1 MYNKIIFIQ
10 KNERLN
16 YLLLKYTISFIFILI
31 GCGTTHKQ
39 HLEPNQN
46 QRVVSFSN
54 FNRPFEKEKSFINS
68 VSLPLSI
75 TTLNY
80 SYNVPI
86 SKGEQE
92 VEQQEHKFKRKSAFE
107 WLQKY
112 ANKIKR
118 YEIEDDVDNLNFN
131 LNSYNFKQRGH
142 WNSNY
147 QDVITSKKNDS
158 WILNYH
164 PAESILNLDE
174 DSSSIYKKLYS
185 NDIKNESIKKADIK
199 RINGNYSHQSNLIR
213 KTDFYKS
220 IYRQKRELNH
230 LDNNRPRHDNKA
242 EETKHNPIARRKK
255 NRKHGRM
262 YFDKKESSANITIL
276 NGQTAFLTCTV
287 RNVGNKSVS
296 REIISTFTDHFL
308 SCYCSRI
315 V

>member
-1 MYNKIIFIQ
+1 M
-10 KNERLN
+10 
-16 YLLLKYTISFIFILI
+16 ILI

-39 HLEPNQN
+39 HLEPNRN

-147 QDVITSKKNDS
+147 QDVIASKKNDS
-158 WILNYH
+158 WILKYH
-164 PAESILNLDE
+164 PSESMLNLNE
-174 DSSSIYKKLYS
+174 YSSSIYKNLFLK
-185 NDIKNESIKKADIK
+185 DIKNESMKKADIK
-199 RINGNYSHQSNLIR
+199 RINRNYSHQSNLIR
-213 KTDFYKS
+213 KTDFYKN

-230 LDNNRPRHDNKA
+230 SDNNRPRHDKKA
-242 EETKHNPIARRKK
+242 EETKHNPFAKRKK

-276 NGQTAFLTCTV
+276 NGQTAFLTCTI

-296 REIISTFTDHFL
+296 REIKPTFTDQFL
-308 SCYCSRI
+308 NCYYFKI

>member
-1 MYNKIIFIQ
+1 M
-10 KNERLN
+10 
-16 YLLLKYTISFIFILI
+16 ILI

-39 HLEPNQN
+39 HLEPNRN

-147 QDVITSKKNDS
+147 QDLITSKKNDS
-158 WILNYH
+158 WILKYY
-164 PAESILNLDE
+164 PSESILNSDE
-174 DSSSIYKKLYS
+174 YASSIYKNVYS
-185 NDIKNESIKKADIK
+185 KDIKDESMKKTDTK
-199 RINGNYSHQSNLIR
+199 RINGNHSHQSNLIS
-213 KTDFYKS
+213 KTDFYKN

-230 LDNNRPRHDNKA
+230 FDNNRPRHDKKA
-242 EETKHNPIARRKK
+242 KETKHHSLAKRKK

-276 NGQTAFLTCTV
+276 NGQTAFLTCTI

-296 REIISTFTDHFL
+296 REITPTSTDQFL
-308 SCYCSRI
+308 NCYYLKI
-315 V
+315 F

>member
-1 MYNKIIFIQ
+1 M
-10 KNERLN
+10 
-16 YLLLKYTISFIFILI
+16 ILI

-131 LNSYNFKQRGH
+131 LNSYNFKQ
-142 WNSNY
+142 
-147 QDVITSKKNDS
+147 
-158 WILNYH
+158 
-164 PAESILNLDE
+164 
-174 DSSSIYKKLYS
+174 
-185 NDIKNESIKKADIK
+185 
-199 RINGNYSHQSNLIR
+199 
-213 KTDFYKS
+213 
-220 IYRQKRELNH
+220 
-230 LDNNRPRHDNKA
+230 
-242 EETKHNPIARRKK
+242 
-255 NRKHGRM
+255 
-262 YFDKKESSANITIL
+262 
-276 NGQTAFLTCTV
+276 
-287 RNVGNKSVS
+287 
-296 REIISTFTDHFL
+296 
-308 SCYCSRI
+308 
-315 V
+315 

>member
-1 MYNKIIFIQ
+1 M
-10 KNERLN
+10 
-16 YLLLKYTISFIFILI
+16 ILI

-75 TTLNY
+75 TNLNY

-107 WLQKY
+107 PFQKY
-112 ANKIKR
+112 ANKIRR
-118 YEIEDDVDNLNFN
+118 YEKDDDFDSLNFN
-131 LNSYNFKQRGH
+131 LKGYNFKQQGH

-147 QDVITSKKNDS
+147 QDVITSKRNDS
-158 WILNYH
+158 WILKYNTS
-164 PAESILNLDE
+164 ESNSNLDTHSFLISE
-174 DSSSIYKKLYS
+174 NKSS
-185 NDIKNESIKKADIK
+185 NVTKNELITIDRK
-199 RINGNYSHQSNLIR
+199 RINGNFNHQSNLISGAGLY
-213 KTDFYKS
+213 KNFY
-220 IYRQKRELNH
+220 RRKRELNH
-230 LDNNRPRHDNKA
+230 LDNNRPRHDKTA
-242 EETKHNPIARRKK
+242 KETKASVRSKRKK
-255 NRKHGRM
+255 GRKHGRM
-262 YFDKKESSANITIL
+262 YFDKKESSTNVTIL

-296 REIISTFTDHFL
+296 IRFI
-308 SCYCSRI
+308 
-315 V
+315 